1 MSYPA
6 RGKGWDP
13 SLPTLGPIG
22 TMGIDGQ
29 AIAAGRRQPM
39 AGAARTSAEAAA

>member
-6 RGKGWDP
+6 R
-13 SLPTLGPIG
+13 GPIG

-29 AIAAGRRQPM
+29 ANASSRRCDSGLHM
-39 AGAARTSAEAAA
+39 HGSTEAAA